1 MPNEAIK
8 MSKVFKLPL
17 ELDTNYECI
26 YDQSGEDNCV
36 VAEIEH
42 CSFKQAEAI
51 VHAVNNHDTLTAKLE
66 EAVELLNK
74 TTGQLHKLKDFIVS
88 PLEIDMVCKTVKR
101 NDDFLQAIKQIKE

>member
-1 MPNEAIK
+1 MPNEVEVTL
-8 MSKVFKLPL
+8 SKLDSIIHSIQDGQIEYSLADCRDDLL
-17 ELDTNYECI
+17 ELSDEVEN
-26 YDQSGEDNCV
+26 
-36 VAEIEH
+36 
-42 CSFKQAEAI
+42 
-51 VHAVNNHDTLTAKLE
+51 LTAKLD

>member
-1 MPNEAIK
+1 MSNEAIK
-8 MSKVFKLPL
+8 MSDVFELPL
-17 ELDTNYECI
+17 RYEGALMKNSKHGA
-26 YDQSGEDNCV
+26 YPMSGLTFFQ
-36 VAEIEH
+36 I
-42 CSFKQAEAI
+42 KAI